1 MLSEFAHEV
10 VGSLTTIC
18 NIKYTYLYTSD
29 ISFFRT
35 GKRERER
42 ERERE
47 RAMMKLKMY
56 INIRFEKEARPRYER
71 AVDFLLSQ
79 FVITP

>member
-1 MLSEFAHEV
+1 MQSFVRLLSEFAHEV

-47 RAMMKLKMY
+47 SNDEVKDVHKY
-56 INIRFEKEARPRYER
+56 
-71 AVDFLLSQ
+71 
-79 FVITP
+79 

>member
-1 MLSEFAHEV
+1 MQHKIYIFIYIGH
-10 VGSLTTIC
+10 
-18 NIKYTYLYTSD
+18 
-29 ISFFRT
+29 FFLPNR
-35 GKRERER
+35 KERKR

>member
-1 MLSEFAHEV
+1 MRLLSEFAHEV

-35 GKRERER
+35 GKRERM
-42 ERERE
+42 RE

>member
-1 MLSEFAHEV
+1 MRLLSEFAHEA
-10 VGSLTTIC
+10 VGSLTTIIC

-35 GKRERER
+35 GKRERMR

-47 RAMMKLKMY
+47 SNDEVKDVHILDLKKKSRAS
-56 INIRFEKEARPRYER
+56 R
-71 AVDFLLSQ
+71 
-79 FVITP
+79 